1 MESAKG
7 WLSGTLK
14 GIAAKLDNTASAQRT
29 APPPSYNQTPGHYQP
44 AGRPPEV
51 ASYEPPQV
59 QSYTRPPRPSPKA
72 KAEKFYSSSDSDSSE
87 DEDTPEKLASDFSN
101 LMDK

>member
-1 MESAKG
+1 
-7 WLSGTLK
+7 
-14 GIAAKLDNTASAQRT
+14 
-29 APPPSYNQTPGHYQP
+29 
-44 AGRPPEV
+44 V